1 MEISKKYQLTITKL
15 HTHIGSGSDPEVWK
29 HVAQLVLSIAEK
41 LSDVTVVS
49 LGGGFKVARMDTEKT
64 ANLEEI

>member
-1 MEISKKYQLTITKL
+1 MTKL

-29 HVAQLVLSIAEK
+29 HVASLILAQVEK
-41 LSDVTVVS
+41 IPTIRTVS
-49 LGGGFKVARMDTEKT
+49 LGGGFKVARMDYEKT